1 MFLEIQLSV
10 IKSGCHPDSWW
21 QSEERRIKKP
31 ADVSCVGTDH
41 TTGARGNLSCH
52 KVGSPLASNHCHHP
66 DYLVARQTITNGDQ
80 NNLS

>member
-31 ADVSCVGTDH
+31 ADVSCVGTDLQSTQQ
-41 TTGARGNLSCH
+41 TTTTRGM
-52 KVGSPLASNHCHHP
+52 SPLTSLGAALHHNSIVVMCRHH
-66 DYLVARQTITNGDQ
+66 DYLVVV
-80 NNLS
+80 